1 MKRYVIG
8 LLAVA
13 LAGCAEE
20 APPPPPVVPSA
31 EPVSGVSWGD
41 APEVEPVEVQ
51 VFRRTAVPEAG
62 PGRMVLHVLVGAG
75 ATEEQIR
82 QALIDVLTREA
93 EEDTTVVALRAIAYV
108 LPAAHA
114 GEVELA
120 PMAWGE
126 WLPPQGWEGA
136 TPESRREFHRVYTYL
151 GVAPQW

>member
-1 MKRYVIG
+1 M
-8 LLAVA
+8 A
-13 LAGCAEE
+13 
-20 APPPPPVVPSA
+20 
-31 EPVSGVSWGD
+31 
-41 APEVEPVEVQ
+41 VQ

-82 QALIDVLTREA
+82 QALTDVLTREA
-93 EEDTTVVALRAIAYV
+93 EEDTTLVALRAIAYV